1 MAREKKRKGS
11 KGKSAA
17 NDRRL
22 NVRLAPTVE
31 MIHEHLT
38 EALCNEVF
46 RDLRTTERQR
56 KWSLFGLARFWL
68 DVILEPPPSLSQL
81 LERTRRGD
89 PRGLLPEVA
98 ASPEAFFQKCK
109 GFSSGFFMGLY
120 TRFIEKVECNAPKQ
134 YCREVAHL
142 QKRFSDVVIFDGSRL
157 DKIAHRLKILWSEK
171 AAVLPGCLLAVYDIF
186 RGIATQLWFD
196 ADAAASEFNRAMRAA
211 ECLGLGTLVM
221 GDRLY
226 CMTKLF
232 RLLNEQDCFG
242 LFRRNKTLS
251 YKKIRRLRRIRK
263 NGTVIEDLLVKAGAG
278 EDAIE
283 LRLIRLKVNG
293 KTYEAF
299 TNVLDTERLTAEDII
314 TLYPLRWRIERLFFD
329 LKVVLKLE
337 RFHAANPNAV
347 AMQVSAGAMVHAAFR
362 IAQADIAKKVAIP
375 PEELSTQK
383 LFPLLALAS
392 IKVIEAEFIFE
403 VTCRTNKDLT
413 LRKPS
418 WRNLPDTVV
427 SLEYIRLQRRLNKR
441 KKRKFDPKR
450 RNWKSLNKIRGG
462 RKLT

>member
-1 MAREKKRKGS
+1 MAREKKRKG
-11 KGKSAA
+11 KGRKSTAKA
-17 NDRRL
+17 RR
-22 NVRLAPTVE
+22 VYIHLAPTVE
-31 MIHEHLT
+31 LIHKHLT
-38 EALCNEVF
+38 ESLCEEVF
-46 RDLRTTERQR
+46 RSVRTSERQR
-56 KWSLFGLARFWL
+56 KWSLFGLARVWL
-68 DVILEPPPSLSQL
+68 DVILEPPPSLSHV

-109 GFSSGFFMGLY
+109 GFSSAFFMGLY
-120 TRFIEKVECNAPKQ
+120 TRFIAEVERDAPKQ
-134 YCREVAHL
+134 YCGQVAYL
-142 QKRFSDVVIFDGSRL
+142 RDRFSAVVILDGSRL

-196 ADAAASEFNRAMRAA
+196 PDAAASEFDRAIRAA
-211 ECLGLGTLVM
+211 ECLGPETLAT

-226 CMTKLF
+226 CTLKLF
-232 RLLNEQDCFG
+232 RLLTEQGSFG

-251 YKKIRRLRRIRK
+251 FKKIRRLSRIRA
-263 NGTVIEDLLVKAGAG
+263 NGAVIEDLLVRAGAG
-278 EDAIE
+278 DNAME
-283 LRLIRLKVNG
+283 LRLIRLKVEG

-299 TNVLDTERLTAEDII
+299 TNVMDAERLSAKDIV
-314 TLYPLRWRIERLFFD
+314 TLYPLRWRVERLFFD
-329 LKVVLKLE
+329 LKVVLNLE
-337 RFHAANPNAV
+337 RFYAANPNAV
-347 AMQVSAGAMVHAAFR
+347 AMQVFAGAIVHAAFR
-362 IAQADIAKKVAIP
+362 IAQANIAKKLRVP
-375 PEELSTQK
+375 PEDLSPQK

-403 VTCRTNKDLT
+403 VTCRANKGVK

-427 SLEYIRLQRRLNKR
+427 SLERVRVQRRSHKR
-441 KKRKFDPKR
+441 KKRKFDPR
-450 RNWKSLNKIRGG
+450 RRDWKSFTKIRGG

>member
-17 NDRRL
+17 SDRQL
-22 NVRLAPTVE
+22 IVHLTPTVE
-31 MIHEHLT
+31 LIHEHLT

-46 RDLRTTERQR
+46 RDIRITERQR

-157 DKIAHRLKILWSEK
+157 DKIAHRLKILWPEK

-196 ADAAASEFNRAMRAA
+196 ADAAASEFERAMRAA
-211 ECLGLGTLVM
+211 ECLGFGTLVM

-226 CMTKLF
+226 CTIKLF
-232 RLLNEQDCFG
+232 RLLSEQKCFG
-242 LFRRNKTLS
+242 LFRRNKSLS
-251 YKKIRRLRRIRK
+251 FKKIRRLRRLRM
-263 NGTVIEDLLVKAGAG
+263 NGAMIEDWLVKAGAG
-278 EDAIE
+278 NDAME
-283 LRLIRLKVNG
+283 LRLIRLKAGG

-299 TNVLDTERLTAEDII
+299 TSVMDTERLPAEDIV
-314 TLYPLRWRIERLFFD
+314 TLYPLRWRVERLFFD

-347 AMQVSAGAMVHAAFR
+347 AMQVFAGAMVHAAFR
-362 IAQADIAKKVAIP
+362 IAQADIAKKVAVP

-392 IKVIEAEFIFE
+392 IKVLEAEFIFE
-403 VTCRTNKDLT
+403 VTCRTNKDLK

-418 WRNLPDTVV
+418 WKVLPDTAV
-427 SLEYIRLQRRLNKR
+427 SLEYILLQHRSDVR

-450 RNWKSLNKIRGG
+450 RNWKSFNKIRGG
-462 RKLT
+462 RKLS

>member
-1 MAREKKRKGS
+1 MTRAKRR
-11 KGKSAA
+11 KGKSGKGTP
-17 NDRRL
+17 NERQIDIH
-22 NVRLAPTVE
+22 LAPTVE
-31 MIHEHLT
+31 LIHEYLT

-46 RDLRTTERQR
+46 HDVRTTERQR
-56 KWSLFGLARFWL
+56 KWSLFGLAFFWL
-68 DVILEPPPSLSQL
+68 DVILEPPPSLTKL

-109 GFSSGFFMGLY
+109 GFSIGFFMGLY
-120 TRFIEKVECNAPKQ
+120 TRFIERVERNAPKQ
-134 YCREVAHL
+134 YCREVAYL
-142 QKRFSDVVIFDGSRL
+142 QKRFSNVVIFDGSRL

-186 RGIATQLWFD
+186 RGIASQLWFD
-196 ADAAASEFNRAMRAA
+196 ADAAASEHERAMMAA

-226 CMTKLF
+226 CTAKLF
-232 RLLNEQDCFG
+232 RLLTEQDCFG
-242 LFRRNKTLS
+242 LFRRNKSLS
-251 YKKIRRLRRIRK
+251 FKKIRRLRRVRR
-263 NGTVIEDLLVKAGAG
+263 NGAIIEDLLVKAGAG
-278 EDAIE
+278 DNAIE
-283 LRLIRLKVNG
+283 LRLIKLKAEG

-299 TNVLDTERLTAEDII
+299 TSVLDTERLTAEDVV

-337 RFHAANPNAV
+337 KFHAANPNAV
-347 AMQVSAGAMVHAAFR
+347 AMQVFAGAMVHAAFR
-362 IAQADIAKKVAIP
+362 IAQADIAKKVGIP
-375 PEELSTQK
+375 PEELSPQK

-403 VTCRTNKDLT
+403 VTCKANKGVK
-413 LRKPS
+413 LRKPRWS
-418 WRNLPDTVV
+418 LPDTVV
-427 SLEYIRLQRRLNKR
+427 SLEHIRVQRRSSKR

-462 RKLT
+462 RKLS

>member
-1 MAREKKRKGS
+1 MTKAKRR
-11 KGKSAA
+11 KGKSGKGTPKERQV
-17 NDRRL
+17 DIH
-22 NVRLAPTVE
+22 LAPTVE
-31 MIHEHLT
+31 LIHKYLT

-46 RDLRTTERQR
+46 RDVRTTERQR
-56 KWSLFGLARFWL
+56 KWSLFGLGRFWL
-68 DVILEPPPSLSQL
+68 DVILEPPPSLGQV

-109 GFSSGFFMGLY
+109 GFSSAFFMALY
-120 TRFIEKVECNAPKQ
+120 TRFIGEVERKAPKQ

-196 ADAAASEFNRAMRAA
+196 VDAAASEHERAMMAA
-211 ECLGLGTLVM
+211 ECLGSGTLVL

-226 CMTKLF
+226 CTVKLF
-232 RLLNEQDCFG
+232 RLLSEQGCFG

-251 YKKIRRLRRIRK
+251 FKKIRQLRRVRV
-263 NGTVIEDLLVKAGAG
+263 NGALIEDLLVKAGAG
-278 EDAIE
+278 DDAIE
-283 LRLIRLKVNG
+283 LRLIRLKVEG

-299 TNVLDTERLTAEDII
+299 TNVLDTERLTAEDIV
-314 TLYPLRWRIERLFFD
+314 TLYPVRWRVERLFFD

-337 RFHAANPNAV
+337 KFHAANPNAV
-347 AMQVSAGAMVHAAFR
+347 AMQVFAGAMVHAAFR

-375 PEELSTQK
+375 PEQLSTQK
-383 LFPLLALAS
+383 LFPLLGLAS

-403 VTCRTNKDLT
+403 VTCQTNKRVK

-427 SLEYIRLQRRLNKR
+427 SLEYILVQCRSDKR

-450 RNWKSLNKIRGG
+450 RNWKSFNKIRGG

>member
-1 MAREKKRKGS
+1 MARVKRR
-11 KGKSAA
+11 KGKSKGGTASEGHV
-17 NDRRL
+17 D
-22 NVRLAPTVE
+22 VHLAPTVE
-31 MIHEHLT
+31 FLHKYVT

-46 RDLRTTERQR
+46 NDIRTTERQR
-56 KWSLFGLARFWL
+56 KWSLFGLAYFWL

-81 LERTRRGD
+81 LERTRQGD
-89 PRGLLPEVA
+89 PRGFLPEVA

-109 GFSSGFFMGLY
+109 DFSSGFFMGLY
-120 TRFIEKVECNAPKQ
+120 TRFIRQIEPNAPKQ

-142 QKRFSDVVIFDGSRL
+142 QKQFSNVVIFDGSRL

-171 AAVLPGCLLAVYDIF
+171 SAVLPGCLLAVYDIF

-196 ADAAASEFNRAMRAA
+196 ADAAASEHDRAMRAA
-211 ECLGLGTLVM
+211 ECLGSGTLAM

-226 CMTKLF
+226 CTLKFF
-232 RLLNEQDCFG
+232 RQLNEKECFG

-251 YKKIRRLRRIRK
+251 FKKIRRLRRLRM
-263 NGTVIEDLLVKAGAG
+263 NGAIIEDLLVKAGAG
-278 EDAIE
+278 GNAME
-283 LRLIRLKVNG
+283 LRLIRLKVG
-293 KTYEAF
+293 RKTYEAF
-299 TNVLDTERLTAEDII
+299 TNVLDSERLTAEDIV

-347 AMQVSAGAMVHAAFR
+347 AMQVFAGAMVHAAFR
-362 IAQADIAKKVAIP
+362 IAQADIAKKVGLS
-375 PEELSTQK
+375 PEELSTKK

-392 IKVIEAEFIFE
+392 IKVIEAEYIFE
-403 VTCRTNKDLT
+403 VTCKVNKGVK

-427 SLEYIRLQRRLNKR
+427 SLEYIRVQRRSKKR

-450 RNWKSLNKIRGG
+450 RNWKSFNKIRGG